1 MKQNKLTKLLNTIKK
16 GTIKHSPDI
25 LLACGIVSG
34 ITSTVLAV
42 KATPKALILI
52 EKEKSSR
59 RTNNEDDNLTK
70 MEVVKTAWKP
80 YIPSAISGAVGIAC
94 IIGAHTINTK
104 RNAIIATAYK
114 ITETAYRDYKDA
126 VVEEIGSKKEEHI
139 RERIA
144 RKHVEENPV
153 SEKNSIIS
161 TGKGKTLF
169 FDEEFNNYFESDMQA
184 VKKAVNDLNFQI
196 LNEDYASVND
206 LYYLL
211 GIPPMKSGD
220 SLGWSSAYGGC
231 EMKYSSIITDDDR
244 PCIVLN
250 YGIAPRYDYSK
261 LM

>member
-1 MKQNKLTKLLNTIKK
+1 MSKLNHLVNLAMKSVN
-16 GTIKHSPDI
+16 KHSSDI
-25 LLACGIVSG
+25 LLATG
-34 ITSTVLAV
+34 ITSGLMSTILAV
-42 KATPKALILI
+42 KATPKALMLI
-52 EKEKSSR
+52 EEKKIQKRKE
-59 RTNNEDDNLTK
+59 TNRKANLSK
-70 MEVVKTAWKP
+70 PEIIKAAWKP
-80 YIPSAISGAVGIAC
+80 YVPAIISGVAGVSCILGARYITAKQTAAV
-94 IIGAHTINTK
+94 
-104 RNAIIATAYK
+104 ATAFK
-114 ITETAYRDYKDA
+114 LTETAFNEYKEA
-126 VVEEIGSKKEEHI
+126 VVEEIGAKKEEHV

-153 SEKNSIIS
+153 SEKNNIIS

-244 PCIVLN
+244 PCVVLN

>member
-1 MKQNKLTKLLNTIKK
+1 MSKLNHLVNLAMKSAN
-16 GTIKHSPDI
+16 KHSSDI
-25 LLACGIVSG
+25 LLATGIASG
-34 ITSTVLAV
+34 LMSTILAV
-42 KATPKALILI
+42 KATPKALMLI
-52 EKEKSSR
+52 EEKKIQKRKETNRKANLSKS
-59 RTNNEDDNLTK
+59 DIIK
-70 MEVVKTAWKP
+70 VAWKP
-80 YIPSAISGAVGIAC
+80 YVPAIISGVAGVSCILGARYITAKKTAAV
-94 IIGAHTINTK
+94 
-104 RNAIIATAYK
+104 ATAFK
-114 ITETAYRDYKDA
+114 LTETAFNEYKEA
-126 VVEEIGSKKEEHI
+126 VVEEIGVKKEEHV

-153 SEKNSIIS
+153 SEKNNIIS

-184 VKKAVNDLNFQI
+184 VKKAANDLNFQI

>member
-1 MKQNKLTKLLNTIKK
+1 MSKLNHLVNLAMKSVN
-16 GTIKHSPDI
+16 KHSSDI
-25 LLACGIVSG
+25 LLATGIASG
-34 ITSTVLAV
+34 LMSTILAV
-42 KATPKALILI
+42 KATPKALMLI
-52 EKEKSSR
+52 EEKKIQKRKE
-59 RTNNEDDNLTK
+59 TNCKTNLSK
-70 MEVVKTAWKP
+70 PEIIKAAWKP
-80 YIPSAISGAVGIAC
+80 YVPAIISGVAGVSCILGARYITTKQTAAV
-94 IIGAHTINTK
+94 
-104 RNAIIATAYK
+104 ATAFK
-114 ITETAYRDYKDA
+114 LTETAFNEYKDA
-126 VVEEIGSKKEEHI
+126 VVEEIGSKKEEHV

-144 RKHVEENPV
+144 RKHVEENPI
-153 SEKNSIIS
+153 SEKNNIIS

>member
-1 MKQNKLTKLLNTIKK
+1 MSKLNHLVNLAMKSAN
-16 GTIKHSPDI
+16 KHSSDI
-25 LLACGIVSG
+25 LLATGIASG
-34 ITSTVLAV
+34 LMSTILAV
-42 KATPKALILI
+42 KATPKALMLI
-52 EKEKSSR
+52 EEKKIQKRKE
-59 RTNNEDDNLTK
+59 TNATTHLSKPEIIK
-70 MEVVKTAWKP
+70 AAWKP
-80 YIPSAISGAVGIAC
+80 YVPAVISGIAGVSCIFGARHITAKRSAAV
-94 IIGAHTINTK
+94 
-104 RNAIIATAYK
+104 ATAFK
-114 ITETAYRDYKDA
+114 LTETAFNEYKEA
-126 VVEEIGSKKEEHI
+126 VVEEIGAKKEEHV

-153 SEKNSIIS
+153 SEKNNVIS

-169 FDEEFNNYFESDMQA
+169 FDEEFNNYFESEMQA

>member
-1 MKQNKLTKLLNTIKK
+1 MKNKFNKFLKVTKKW
-16 GTIKHSPDI
+16 GTKHAPDI
-25 LLACGIVSG
+25 LVACGIASTV
-34 ITSTVLAV
+34 TSTVLAV
-42 KATPKALILI
+42 KATPKALMLI
-52 EKEKSSR
+52 EEAKLEKR
-59 RTNNEDDNLTK
+59 KNDEDTDQLSK
-70 MEVVKTAWKP
+70 VEVIKAAWKP
-80 YIPSAISGAVGIAC
+80 YIPAVLSGIAGVAC
-94 IIGAHTINTK
+94 ILTAHSVNLK
-104 RNAIIATAYK
+104 RNAVVATAYK
-114 ITETAYRDYKDA
+114 LTETAFNEYKDA
-126 VVEEIGSKKEEHI
+126 VVEEIGEKKEEHV

-144 RKHVEENPV
+144 RKHVEENPI
-153 SEKNSIIS
+153 SEKNNVIS

-244 PCIVLN
+244 PCVVLN

>member
-1 MKQNKLTKLLNTIKK
+1 MKQNKLTKLLNAIKK

-34 ITSTVLAV
+34 ITSTVLGV

-59 RTNNEDDNLTK
+59 RTNNEDDN
-70 MEVVKTAWKP
+70 
-80 YIPSAISGAVGIAC
+80 IPSAISGAVGIAC
-94 IIGAHTINTK
+94 VIGAHTINTK

-126 VVEEIGSKKEEHI
+126 VVEEIGSKKEEHV

-144 RKHVEENPV
+144 RKHVEENPI
-153 SEKNSIIS
+153 SEKNNIIS

-184 VKKAVNDLNFQI
+184 VKKAINDLNFQI

-231 EMKYSSIITDDDR
+231 EMNYSSIITDDDR
-244 PCIVLN
+244 PCVVLN
-250 YGIAPRYDYSK
+250 YGIAPRYDYTK
-261 LM
+261 LL

>member
-52 EKEKSSR
+52 EKEKTSR

-80 YIPSAISGAVGIAC
+80 YIPSAVSGAVGIVC
-94 IIGAHTINTK
+94 VIGAHTINTK

-126 VVEEIGSKKEEHI
+126 VVEEIGNKKEELV
-139 RERIA
+139 RERVAKKKIE
-144 RKHVEENPV
+144 KEKPFENKEV
-153 SEKNSIIS
+153 IV
-161 TGKGKTLF
+161 TGKGNSLF
-169 FDEEFNNYFESDMQA
+169 LDSISGRTFESDIETIRR
-184 VKKAVNDLNFQI
+184 AVNNINATLISQDYI
-196 LNEDYASVND
+196 SLNEF
-206 LYYLL
+206 YYDIGL
-211 GIPPMKSGD
+211 KSTSKGD
-220 SLGWSSAYGGC
+220 DLGWSMAYGL
-231 EMKYSSIITDDDR
+231 MDIKFTSTLLDDGR
-244 PCIVLN
+244 PCVVLD
-250 YGIAPRYDYSK
+250 YDVQPRYDYTK
-261 LM
+261 LL

>member
-1 MKQNKLTKLLNTIKK
+1 MSKLNHLVNLAMKSVN
-16 GTIKHSPDI
+16 KHSSDI
-25 LLACGIVSG
+25 LLATGIASG
-34 ITSTVLAV
+34 LMSTILAV
-42 KATPKALILI
+42 KATPKALMLI
-52 EKEKSSR
+52 EEKKIQKRKE
-59 RTNNEDDNLTK
+59 TNCNANLSK
-70 MEVVKTAWKP
+70 PDIIKVAWKP
-80 YIPSAISGAVGIAC
+80 YVPAIISGVSGVSCILGARYITAKQTAAV
-94 IIGAHTINTK
+94 
-104 RNAIIATAYK
+104 ATAFK
-114 ITETAYRDYKDA
+114 LTETALNEYKEA
-126 VVEEIGSKKEEHI
+126 VVEEIGAKKEEHV

-144 RKHVEENPV
+144 RKHVEENPI
-153 SEKNSIIS
+153 SEKNNVIS

>member
-1 MKQNKLTKLLNTIKK
+1 MSKLNHLVNLAMKSAS
-16 GTIKHSPDI
+16 KHSSDI
-25 LLACGIVSG
+25 LLATGIASG
-34 ITSTVLAV
+34 LMSTILAV
-42 KATPKALILI
+42 KATPKALMLI
-52 EKEKSSR
+52 EEKKIQKRKE
-59 RTNNEDDNLTK
+59 TNCKANLNK
-70 MEVVKTAWKP
+70 PEVIKAAWKP
-80 YIPSAISGAVGIAC
+80 YVPAIISGIAGVSCILGARYITAKQTAAV
-94 IIGAHTINTK
+94 
-104 RNAIIATAYK
+104 ATAFK
-114 ITETAYRDYKDA
+114 LTETAFNEYKEA
-126 VVEEIGSKKEEHI
+126 VVEEIGAKKEEHV

-153 SEKNSIIS
+153 TEKNNVIS

-211 GIPPMKSGD
+211 GILPMKSGD

-231 EMKYSSIITDDDR
+231 RIKYSSIITEDDK
-244 PCIVLN
+244 PCIVLD
-250 YGIAPRYDYSK
+250 YDIAPRYDYSK

>member
-1 MKQNKLTKLLNTIKK
+1 MSKLNHLVNLAMKSVN
-16 GTIKHSPDI
+16 KHSSDI
-25 LLACGIVSG
+25 LLATGIASG
-34 ITSTVLAV
+34 LMSTILAV
-42 KATPKALILI
+42 KATPKALMLI
-52 EKEKSSR
+52 EEKKIQKRKE
-59 RTNNEDDNLTK
+59 TNCKENLSK
-70 MEVVKTAWKP
+70 PEIIKVAWKP
-80 YIPSAISGAVGIAC
+80 YVPAIISGVAGVSCILGARYITAKQTAAV
-94 IIGAHTINTK
+94 
-104 RNAIIATAYK
+104 ATAFK
-114 ITETAYRDYKDA
+114 LTETAFNEYKEA
-126 VVEEIGSKKEEHI
+126 VVEEIGAKKEEHV

-153 SEKNSIIS
+153 SEKNNIIS